1 MCVLQKDHMERLVRS
16 QKGCTRS
23 SKGSQWGFGNV
34 PTWEWLFPQSDWSG
48 FVVFHWVFGQNPNSA
63 TGTLS
68 TNQTSA
74 RHRFRKLT
82 VYRCHPLSENTHN
95 LTALGGGTSESKSL
109 YYFTVSSFYK
119 RQLTVSKG
127 MGASVQ

>member
-1 MCVLQKDHMERLVRS
+1 MERLVRS

-82 VYRCHPLSENTHN
+82 VYSVQMSSTVSENTQN
-95 LTALGGGTSESKSL
+95 LTALAGGTSLASFV
-109 YYFTVSSFYK
+109 FTVIKSSNY
-119 RQLTVSKG
+119 
-127 MGASVQ
+127 